1 MTKAEIVKSIAD
13 TTGLDRQEVLQV
25 VEAFMDTV
33 KNAMSQGDCSQHI
46 QADDYHRTR
55 PQGSYV

>member
-1 MTKAEIVKSIAD
+1 MTKAEVVKNIAD

-33 KNAMSQGDCSQHI
+33 KNAMSQGDNV
-46 QADDYHRTR
+46 YLRGFGYLR
-55 PQGSYV
+55 MN